1 MFDIKG
7 KIPSPLL
14 TVNHLTIY
22 HQKGGNMST
31 LVDDLTFSMYSKE
44 RLSIIGNS
52 GSGKSITLKAILGI
66 LPENL
71 ILDAHSEILIH
82 PELRFK
88 KKIAYIPQN
97 PQLNLNPLMTIG
109 LQISEAV
116 KVIEPFLTKK
126 DIYAASLSWINK
138 VGLENPRSIYD
149 AYPHELSGGQLQRV
163 IIAMAIC
170 QQPALIFADEPTTAL
185 DPIRQNQV
193 LHLLFSLA
201 DLIGAGVIMISHDQD
216 LISKWTEK
224 WLFLKEGRQVQKM
237 EPAALTLVNK
247 NRTITD
253 NEVIL
258 DVCNLSV
265 SYQKG
270 WFKPTYFPALKNL
283 SFTLKRGEC
292 LGVIGVSGSGKS
304 SLAKAICGLI
314 PIQNGNISFFLSSK
328 NRQLIFQNPYLSLNP
343 AFTIQ
348 KALMLAIKTLNKS
361 KEYNLRRIK
370 EVLNLV
376 QLNESYLA
384 KFPHECSGGEQQRIA
399 IARAICVNPDLLILD
414 ESLASLDAERQISIL
429 NLLND
434 IQHRTNISILFIS
447 HDIKR
452 VTQFC
457 DKILVL
463 SNGTV
468 VEYGVTKDVMKNPVS
483 LQTRELFQYLS

>member
-1 MFDIKG
+1 
-7 KIPSPLL
+7 
-14 TVNHLTIY
+14 
-22 HQKGGNMST
+22 
-31 LVDDLTFSMYSKE
+31 
-44 RLSIIGNS
+44 
-52 GSGKSITLKAILGI
+52 
-66 LPENL
+66 
-71 ILDAHSEILIH
+71 
-82 PELRFK
+82 
-88 KKIAYIPQN
+88 
-97 PQLNLNPLMTIG
+97 
-109 LQISEAV
+109 
-116 KVIEPFLTKK
+116 
-126 DIYAASLSWINK
+126 
-138 VGLENPRSIYD
+138 
-149 AYPHELSGGQLQRV
+149 
-163 IIAMAIC
+163 
-170 QQPALIFADEPTTAL
+170 
-185 DPIRQNQV
+185 
-193 LHLLFSLA
+193 
-201 DLIGAGVIMISHDQD
+201 
-216 LISKWTEK
+216 
-224 WLFLKEGRQVQKM
+224 M

-270 WFKPTYFPALKNL
+270 WFKPTFFPALKNL